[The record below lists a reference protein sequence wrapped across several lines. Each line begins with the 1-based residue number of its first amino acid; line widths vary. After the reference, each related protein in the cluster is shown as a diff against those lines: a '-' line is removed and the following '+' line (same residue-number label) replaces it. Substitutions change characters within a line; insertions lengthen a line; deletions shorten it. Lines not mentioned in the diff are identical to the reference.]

1 MMGDMDHDEVR
12 ELLEDAAVEPGGL
25 ERLMAGDTPTAALV
39 AGHLA
44 ACPDCGEELDRLSRA
59 VAVIRPVVRSTPPAE
74 LRERTLA
81 YIAAVGRPRGPAT
94 AAPGP
99 ADSLVARERPD
110 RHRFRAPV
118 AVAVAAALVLA
129 VGATGLIVSVDR
141 DNAARVQSAQ
151 VEALADVAR
160 WTMWVEAAPDA
171 RRVALAST
179 TGGPAVGRL
188 IFSPSTTQVVVVA
201 DDLAPPPAGFEYRCW
216 VEIEGT
222 SRPIG
227 KMYLGGGVA
236 YWVGDVADL
245 ATVPAGARFGVSL
258 VDLAQPGTPG
268 EPVLVGA
275 G

>member
-1 MMGDMDHDEVR
+1 MMGDMDHNEVR

-44 ACPDCGEELDRLSRA
+44 GCPDCGEELNRLSRS
-59 VAVIRPVVRSTPPAE
+59 VAVIRPVVRSTPPPE
-74 LRERTLA
+74 LREQTLA

-99 ADSLVARERPD
+99 ADSSVARERPVG
-110 RHRFRAPV
+110 HRFRAP
-118 AVAVAAALVLA
+118 VAVAAALVLA
-129 VGATGLIVSVDR
+129 VGATGLLVSVDR

-151 VEALADVAR
+151 VGALADVAR

-201 DDLAPPPAGFEYRCW
+201 DDLAPPPAGYEYRCW
-216 VEIEGT
+216 VEIGGT

-245 ATVPAGARFGVSL
+245 ATVPADARFGVSL

>member
-1 MMGDMDHDEVR
+1 MMGEMDHDDVR
-12 ELLEDAAVEPGGL
+12 ELLEDAAIEPGGL

-44 ACPDCGEELDRLSRA
+44 GCPACGEELDRLSRS
-59 VAVIRPVVRSTPPAE
+59 VAVIRPIVRATPSAD

-81 YIAAVGRPRGPAT
+81 HIAAVGRPRGPAAT
-94 AAPGP
+94 PEAAPP
-99 ADSLVARERPD
+99 AARARSFRP
-110 RHRFRAPV
+110 RLGAPV
-118 AVAVAAALVLA
+118 AMAAALALA
-129 VGATGLIVSVDR
+129 VGATGLIVSLDR

-151 VEALADVAR
+151 VAALADVAR

-179 TGGPAVGRL
+179 AGGPAVGRL
-188 IFSPSTTQVVVVA
+188 IFSPSTQQVVVVA
-201 DDLAPPPAGFEYRCW
+201 DELAPPPAGYEYRCW
-216 VEIEGT
+216 VEMEGT
-222 SRPIG
+222 TRPIG

-245 ATVPAGARFGVSL
+245 ATVPADARFGVSL
-258 VDLAQPGTPG
+258 VDLARPGTPG
-268 EPVLVGA
+268 EPVLIGR